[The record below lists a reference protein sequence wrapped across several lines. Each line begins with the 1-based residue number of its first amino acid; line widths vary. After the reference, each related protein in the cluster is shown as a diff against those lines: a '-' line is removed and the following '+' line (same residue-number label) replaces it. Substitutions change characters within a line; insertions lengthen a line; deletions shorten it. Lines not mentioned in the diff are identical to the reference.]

1 MYITEKW
8 DCIALHTWL
17 IMSSFGIMFALL
29 SFFEDMG
36 CLSNIKMDYP
46 WVKVLISIFLGLL
59 FYLIIGLP
67 HLNGA
72 RNR

>member
-1 MYITEKW
+1 MNIREKW

-46 WVKVLISIFLGLL
+46 WVKGLISIFLGLL